1 MMGDLAWVLNCIL
14 KCAEHAQQEFDTIR
28 AEPFLGT
35 KHMYRKKRLCLQG
48 AIEAKQARMYWM

>member
-1 MMGDLAWVLNCIL
+1 MI
-14 KCAEHAQQEFDTIR
+14 H

-48 AIEAKQARMYWM
+48 DYLVQLKQLLTTSMASSLYEMHHKEP